1 MGWWSNTDKDGGISP
16 LGNMGLVNGDSVA
29 DILGN
34 AAEEVIK
41 EYEETWG
48 RKPYIQELQAAWN
61 FSTVVIFEDELEDAP
76 QIGDSLG

>member
-1 MGWWSNTDKDGGISP
+1 MGWWSIADKGGGISA

-34 AAEEVIK
+34 AVEEVIK
-41 EYEETWG
+41 EYEKTWG
-48 RKPYIQELQAAWN
+48 RKPYVQELQAAWN
-61 FSTVVIFEDELEDAP
+61 FSTAVILEDDLEDAP